1 MSLNVH
7 DFAFRNIF
15 LLFGWFLVC
24 FYAELLKVML
34 NDIDFFTQS
43 HLCKF
48 WSIVVKAKCWM
59 CCECIQMI
67 FPISTCCHNPVA
79 LSPIMLQQAQYCTI
93 IKANN
98 VCLTFSTMFHC
109 FFVPQIIAFIV
120 CHRLCKCWSRILD
133 LLITGILYESVYGD
147 TDLPSTWRAVCKT
160 ESVLRW
166 VVYVDSAALYI
177 AQILI
182 STPPLAMM

>member
-1 MSLNVH
+1 MILPFTVFSFCSD
-7 DFAFRNIF
+7 DFWCVF
-15 LLFGWFLVC
+15 
-24 FYAELLKVML
+24 ML
-34 NDIDFFTQS
+34 NCSKWCWVTLTFSHNATCVNSDLLLSKQS
-43 HLCKF
+43 
-48 WSIVVKAKCWM
+48 V
-59 CCECIQMI
+59 ECAVNVFKWF
-67 FPISTCCHNPVA
+67 FPISTCCHNSVS

-109 FFVPQIIAFIV
+109 FFVPQIITFIG
-120 CHRLCKCWSRILD
+120 CHRLCKCWSGILD
-133 LLITGILYESVYGD
+133 LLITGILYESAYGD

>member
-1 MSLNVH
+1 MSTH
-7 DFAFRNIF
+7 SF
-15 LLFGWFLVC
+15 LCLTAQSDVEWHWLFHAVPFCG
-24 FYAELLKVML
+24 YSGLLLSKQRW
-34 NDIDFFTQS
+34 I
-43 HLCKF
+43 
-48 WSIVVKAKCWM
+48 
-59 CCECIQMI
+59 CCECNQKI
-67 FPISTCCHNPVA
+67 FPISTCCHNPVS
-79 LSPIMLQQAQYCTI
+79 LSPIMLQQAQYWTI

-109 FFVPQIIAFIV
+109 FFVPQIITFIG
-120 CHRLCKCWSRILD
+120 CHRLCKWWSGILD

-147 TDLPSTWRAVCKT
+147 TDLPSTWRAVCKA

-166 VVYVDSAALYI
+166 VVYIDSAALYI